1 MGCRNAQDLAM
12 RVDKYVELYLQKI
25 KMKESLRR
33 LKAVAKVQEEKR
45 TRLIDST
52 KSLEELLRKYNV

>member
-1 MGCRNAQDLAM
+1 M

-33 LKAVAKVQEEKR
+33 LKAVARYKK
-45 TRLIDST
+45 
-52 KSLEELLRKYNV
+52 KSEHD